1 MMGDKV
7 MRKYLL
13 LTLVTIAVL
22 FAGCATTE
30 KQSESGEPSAPRGG
44 ASGY

>member
-1 MMGDKV
+1 

-13 LTLVTIAVL
+13 LALLAFAVL
-22 FAGCATTE
+22 FTGCATTE
-30 KQSESGEPSAPRGG
+30 KSSGSGEQGRPAGG